1 MINIII
7 IIIITNT
14 NNNNEITI
22 LKCIMIIRFNNT
34 RPENRYPDF
43 GQQNRGCVGAGGRNQ
58 RRSERVDSVLNDL
71 LLLMLSFI

>member
-7 IIIITNT
+7 IIITNT
-14 NNNNEITI
+14 NNNNNEITI

-43 GQQNRGCVGAGGRNQ
+43 GQQNRGCVGAGRRNQ
-58 RRSERVDSVLNDL
+58 RRSEGVDSALNYL